1 MRMEVG
7 EGGRRAEALDILRR
21 GIGMEPDREQ
31 LALDQIRLGWL
42 AGADRDVG
50 LAHREVE
57 VFIGDDHGN
66 PDLRVERGEFM
77 DPRNQP
83 VDAKRWRR
91 LALDDSARHIS
102 PLAQLTPPPL

>member
-1 MRMEVG
+1 MRIEVV
-7 EGGRRAEALDILRR
+7 EGARRAEALDIFRR
-21 GIGMEPDREQ
+21 AIGMEPDREQ

-83 VDAKRWRR
+83 VDAKRWRPPDLT
-91 LALDDSARHIS
+91 LA
-102 PLAQLTPPPL
+102 PLPLPP